1 MANYTTEEARL
12 AAEAIIREL
21 VNRQHIEVTNKA
33 EAIKDVTS
41 VFTSYKSTVQNISR
55 LAQETIAQNGVGR
68 DSFFQTKH
76 QLAKQYN
83 VILGSG
89 ATEHLIKQVIS
100 LMLQSRFVDE
110 VYSDD
115 HILQRNMRPFIYK
128 LFDGNKKIEDKIKK
142 QLRHVDVNT
151 EKWKIE
157 YQRLKEK
164 IDFRNK

>member
-1 MANYTTEEARL
+1 
-12 AAEAIIREL
+12 
-21 VNRQHIEVTNKA
+21 
-33 EAIKDVTS
+33 
-41 VFTSYKSTVQNISR
+41 
-55 LAQETIAQNGVGR
+55 
-68 DSFFQTKH
+68 
-76 QLAKQYN
+76 
-83 VILGSG
+83 
-89 ATEHLIKQVIS
+89 
-100 LMLQSRFVDE
+100 MLQSRYVDE

-115 HILQRNMRPFIYK
+115 HVLQRNMRPFIYK